1 MYVIIAPFKI
11 KEGFKEQFVEEM
23 LKDAKGSM
31 KNEPGC
37 LRFDVI
43 QDGDDPDKIWLYEVY
58 VDEAAFQAHME
69 TPHFIKWRDAVKDW
83 TGEPPDGKAIG
94 ASVIW
99 PPPEDWEK

>member
-1 MYVIIAPFKI
+1 MYVIIAPLKI

-43 QDGDDPDKIWLYEVY
+43 QDGDDPNQIWLYEVY
-58 VDEAAFQAHME
+58 VDEAAFHAHME
-69 TPHFIKWRDAVKDW
+69 TPHFITWRDAVEDW
-83 TGEPPDGKAIG
+83 IAERPEGKAIG

-99 PPPEDWEK
+99 PPREDWKK

>member
-1 MYVIIAPFKI
+1 MYVIIAPIKI
-11 KEGFKEQFVEEM
+11 KEGYKEQFVEAM
-23 LKDAKGSM
+23 LDDAKGSM

-43 QDGDDPDKIWLYEVY
+43 QDGDDQDKIWLYEVY

-83 TGEPPDGKAIG
+83 IGEPPEGKAIG
-94 ASVIW
+94 ASMIW
-99 PPPEDWEK
+99 PPLEDWKK